1 MTNKDPSQ
9 PVNRVLGGYEL
20 LERTSVADG
29 VITFR
34 ARQVSLGRVVTM
46 KVLPAASAAKPAL
59 RARFDRQVAAASRL
73 RHDNIVSAL
82 DAGTAAGCLYVV
94 FEELEGH
101 SLVDAFARGTEF
113 TTVQAIA
120 IGLDIARALD
130 HVATNHLI
138 HRNVVPASILLTDHG
153 HAKLAGFS
161 AAKVRST
168 AGHETWFEHD
178 APTARYT
185 APEYVD
191 GKKGIDIRA
200 DIYSLGCILFHLATG
215 RPPFDKGSAPEILAR
230 HVKEAPPD
238 PRTLRDG
245 LPDGLVRVLDRALRK
260 ERSDRYQAP
269 GEMVRDLE
277 LVRTGRPVERGAGT
291 PIWKDRTALPLT
303 SVLRGRTPKKP

>member
-1 MTNKDPSQ
+1 MATKDPSQ

-20 LERTSVADG
+20 LERRSVEDG
-29 VITFR
+29 VIIFR
-34 ARQVSLGRVVTM
+34 ARQQSLGRLVTM

-82 DAGTAAGCLYVV
+82 DAGAALGCLYVV
-94 FEELEGH
+94 FEEIEGR
-101 SLVDAFARGTEF
+101 SLGDALAQGTEF
-113 TTVQAIA
+113 PPARAVE

-138 HRNVVPASILLTDHG
+138 HRNVVPSSILLTDHG

-161 AAKVRST
+161 AAKVRSS

-178 APTARYT
+178 ATAAKYT

-200 DIYSLGCILFHLATG
+200 DVYSLGCVLFHVATG
-215 RPPFDKGSAPEILAR
+215 RPPFHEGSAPEILAR
-230 HVKEAPPD
+230 HVKETPPD
-238 PRTLRDG
+238 PRTLRAG
-245 LPDGLVRVLDRALRK
+245 LPDGLVRVLDRSLRR
-260 ERSDRYQAP
+260 ERADRYQAP
-269 GEMVRDLE
+269 SEVVRDLE
-277 LVRTGRPVERGAGT
+277 LARTGRTVERGPGA
-291 PIWKDRTALPLT
+291 PLWKDRGTLPIP
-303 SVLRGRTPKKP
+303 SMLRPRNHRKP